1 MAGRIGLAR
10 RIQHANRPA
19 MPFQTIGGHR
29 IEYERIEGDPLL
41 PTVVMLHEGL
51 GSVSMWKDFPER
63 LADSTQST
71 IVVYSRYGYGRS
83 TPAELPRTVHYMH
96 DEALTTLPL
105 FLDALRIKNPIL
117 FGHSDGG
124 SIALIHAGGSD
135 RKVSGV
141 IAVAPHVLV
150 EDISISNIA
159 AAKHAYETTDL
170 RDRLARYHDDVDG
183 AFWGWNNIW
192 LDPAFRTWNI
202 EHYLPAVSCGVLAIQ
217 GVQDEYGTM
226 EQIERIARLS
236 PDVRLCKIAQC
247 RHSPHRDQPGV
258 LLDAVATWMNRH
270 KPGR

>member
-1 MAGRIGLAR
+1 
-10 RIQHANRPA
+10 
-19 MPFQTIGGHR
+19 MPFQTIGGGR

-63 LADSTQST
+63 LARATQST
-71 IVVYSRYGYGRS
+71 IVIYSRYGYGRS
-83 TPAELPRTVHYMH
+83 TPAELPRTVQYMH
-96 DEALTTLPL
+96 DEALKTLPL
-105 FLDALRIKNPIL
+105 FLDALRIENPIL

-141 IAVAPHVLV
+141 IAMAPHVMV
-150 EDISISNIA
+150 EDISISSIA
-159 AAKHAYETTDL
+159 AAKRAYETTDL

-202 EHYLPAVSCGVLAIQ
+202 EHYLPAISCGVLAIQ
-217 GVQDEYGTM
+217 GSQDEYGSM
-226 EQIERIARLS
+226 EQLERIERLA
-236 PDVRLCKIAQC
+236 PDLRLCKIERC
-247 RHSPHRDQPGV
+247 RHSPHRDRPEVV
-258 LLDAVATWMNRH
+258 LEAVTTWINRH
-270 KPGR
+270 ERGRNL